1 MIYTKGKDILIINI
15 KKNNWFRKQKFAI
28 CFCFFW
34 QWKIRLNLFYSA
46 IFRIL
51 KWDSKNYLKIDEE
64 TLQLN
69 MHVFA
74 ARVACEGDLMD
85 GGL

>member
-1 MIYTKGKDILIINI
+1 MENKSLP
-15 KKNNWFRKQKFAI
+15 FV
-28 CFCFFW
+28 FFFL

>member
-1 MIYTKGKDILIINI
+1 MIYTKGKNILIINI

-28 CFCFFW
+28 CFLFFL

>member
-1 MIYTKGKDILIINI
+1 MIYTKGKNILIINI

-28 CFCFFW
+28 CFFL

-51 KWDSKNYLKIDEE
+51 KWDSKNYLIIDEE